1 MPPRSTTSWSLFP
14 PRTEEIEFDEKWSF
28 VAKKEAIRADEEP
41 RCGDNWDHVA
51 LDAEHRLVLETVP
64 GKRSR
69 AHVREAVQSVKRRL
83 GGRIPRLITS
93 DEFAPYR
100 QEILAAWGVA
110 EPVERTGKP
119 GRPRKPRMEPH
130 PDLLYA
136 TVHKTRREGRVVK
149 VEERLQFGTEEKL
162 RAALSMSSASRKV
175 NTAFI
180 ERQNG
185 TDRLKNSRKARKT
198 YCFSKDWDVHNAS
211 GHFTMYSYNFCWAVR
226 TLREKIVPGVFR
238 ERTPAMAAGLAD
250 HVWSL
255 HEWLSH
261 PAIGATLN

>member
-1 MPPRSTTSWSLFP
+1 MLQ
-14 PRTEEIEFDEKWSF
+14 
-28 VAKKEAIRADEEP
+28 
-41 RCGDNWDHVA
+41 
-51 LDAEHRLVLETVP
+51 TVP

-69 AHVREAVQSVKRRL
+69 AHVRDVVQGVKRRL
-83 GGRIPRLITS
+83 GGRIPRLVTS

-100 QEILAAWGVA
+100 EEILAAWGVA
-110 EPVERTGKP
+110 EVVEPTGKP
-119 GRPRKPRMEPH
+119 GRPRKPRVVPP

-136 TVHKTRREGRVVK
+136 TVHKTRRKGRVVK
-149 VEERLQFGTEEKL
+149 VEERIQFGTEQKL
-162 RAALSMSSASRKV
+162 RAALAESNASRKV

-211 GHFTMYSYNFCWAVR
+211 GHFTMYSYNFCWPVR
-226 TLREKIVPGVFR
+226 TLREKTAPGIFR

-250 HVWSL
+250 HVWTL
-255 HEWLSH
+255 HEWLSR
-261 PAIGATLN
+261 PAIGCTPN